1 MIVERGNCTFVQKA
15 INAQEAGAQMLIIV
29 DNIKEMSESLIL
41 ADDGNGYLVHI
52 PTIFL
57 SEDDGQFLI
66 QQLKV
71 NSSIEV
77 WGSMSFN
84 DTRRA

>member
-1 MIVERGNCTFVQKA
+1 
-15 INAQEAGAQMLIIV
+15 MLIIV

-57 SEDDGQFLI
+57 SEDDG
-66 QQLKV
+66 
-71 NSSIEV
+71 
-77 WGSMSFN
+77 
-84 DTRRA
+84 